1 MNKIQRITLSVAV
14 LSAIVLPLVTLA
26 QVGGAPP
33 SSFSPN
39 LTSLGQT
46 IINQVWIVFTI
57 IAVIMFVV
65 AGILFLTSRGEPE
78 NITKARSAFL
88 WGVAGVVVGVL
99 AYTIIA
105 LVRGALGA

>member
-1 MNKIQRITLSVAV
+1 MNKI
-14 LSAIVLPLVTLA
+14 LA
-26 QVGGAPP
+26 QVGGTPP

-39 LTSLGQT
+39 LTALGQT

-57 IAVIMFVV
+57 FAVICFVI
-65 AGILFLTSRGEPE
+65 AGILFLVSQGDPE
-78 NITKARSAFL
+78 KVTKARSAFL